1 MERKMR
7 QTIFLIGGFGFV
19 GRNIIDHIQANHTLF
34 PKCEIM
40 VIDNLSNAA
49 DQYETVE
56 CATLLEDYN
65 SSSTY
70 DFVRKNSQNTLARTF
85 IFLAGETRVAESK
98 DRPLDFIHA
107 NISEPARFIND
118 NLNEGDKFIL
128 VSTAGALFDG
138 TTEITENTPISP
150 KNFYG
155 ATKAGEELIL
165 QHMVNSKG
173 GEFKVVRMTN
183 VYGKFSDKKK
193 SAIHSF
199 VRASLDNTTI
209 TVNGDGKQTRDF
221 VFASD
226 VGRAISNLALRRKWS
241 ARDPKVH
248 ILGSGHSTSLNE
260 VIESIQQISK
270 YNFSISQVSAT
281 ELLKTEPRDV
291 LIAKNS
297 VSQLFDGDLTSLEAG
312 IRSTFHYYKD
322 RI

>member
-1 MERKMR
+1 MR
-7 QTIFLIGGFGFV
+7 QNIFLIGGFGFV
-19 GRNIIDHIQANHTLF
+19 GRNIIDHIQSNRTLF
-34 PKCEIM
+34 PKCEIV

-56 CATLLEDYN
+56 CIKLLEDYN

-70 DFVRKNSQNTLARTF
+70 GFIRTNSQNTLSRTF

-118 NLNEGDKFIL
+118 NLNVGDKFIL

-138 TTEITENTPISP
+138 TTEITETTPISP

-165 QHMVNSKG
+165 KHMVNSKG
-173 GEFKVVRMTN
+173 GEFKVVRMSN

-199 VRASLDNTTI
+199 IRASLNNSTI

-221 VFASD
+221 VFATD
-226 VGRAISNLALRRKWS
+226 VGRAISNLALREKWTPE
-241 ARDPKVH
+241 DPSVH
-248 ILGSGHSTSLNE
+248 ILGSGQSTSLNE
-260 VIESIQQISK
+260 VIEIIQKVSKHTFDISHE
-270 YNFSISQVSAT
+270 SAT
-281 ELLKTEPRDV
+281 DLLKTEPRDV
-291 LIAKNS
+291 LIAKHS
-297 VSQLFDGDLTSLEAG
+297 ISQLFDGDLTTVEGG
-312 IRSTFHYYKD
+312 IKSTFNYYKD